1 MNIPKAKFLQ
11 QSWLRNKA
19 SVEKQAHN
27 EAILVRGVLTNTLR
41 NPQTHKQGTF
51 SQFFDVAEYP
61 LLGRGAYP
69 EHITT
74 LQKEFEAAGYEILLE
89 QRNNGFTI
97 SIDWR
102 NADISSSN

>member
-27 EAILVRGVLTNTLR
+27 EAILIRGILTNILR

-61 LLGRGAYP
+61 LLARGAWP
-69 EHITT
+69 EYIST
-74 LQKEFEAAGYEILLE
+74 LQKEFEDAGYQILLE
-89 QRNNGFTI
+89 QRNNGLSI

-102 NADISSSN
+102 NAGIDGTN